1 LGERTSRPAGH
12 QMALRLSEPG
22 RSTDLNAQPVIDAVA
37 PQAAMFEKRDRFL
50 ALLGTRPIIMGIVN
64 VTPDSFSDGG
74 RFNNLESATA
84 QAQKLVAEGADI
96 VDVGAESTRPGHT
109 PVPEA
114 EELARLEPVLDGL
127 VRSVAAP
134 VSIDTSKAAVA
145 RHAIS
150 LGVCVVNDVWGLQR
164 DPVMADVIAE
174 GGAAVVIMHNC
185 NEVDAKADIV
195 ASMRRFFDHSL
206 ELAEKAGIPRH
217 HIMLDPGVGFGKTK
231 QQNLEAIAGM
241 ARMQDYKL
249 PFLVGLSRKS
259 LLGSLLGDD
268 PAIKLIGTLAAN
280 LAAAAHGASI
290 FRVHD
295 AAEHAAAFKVFDAIE
310 RA

>member
-1 LGERTSRPAGH
+1 
-12 QMALRLSEPG
+12 MALRLSEPG
-22 RSTDLNAQPVIDAVA
+22 RQADLNAQTTT
-37 PQAAMFEKRDRFL
+37 QEAMFEKRDRFL

-74 RFNNLESATA
+74 RFNSLESAKA

-109 PVPEA
+109 PVPED
-114 EELARLEPVLDGL
+114 EELKRLEPLLEGL
-127 VRSVAAP
+127 VHSVEAP
-134 VSIDTSKAAVA
+134 VSIDTSKAVIARYAVS
-145 RHAIS
+145 H
-150 LGVCVVNDVWGLQR
+150 GVCVVNDVWGLQR
-164 DPVMADVIAE
+164 DPAMADVVAE
-174 GGAAVVIMHNC
+174 GGAAVVIMHNRAD
-185 NEVDAKADIV
+185 VDDKRDIV
-195 ASMRRFFDHSL
+195 DDMRRFFDHSL
-206 ELAEKAGIPRH
+206 ALADKAGIPRH

-231 QQNLEAIAGM
+231 QQNLQAIAGM
-241 ARMQDYKL
+241 TKLQHYKL

-280 LAAAAHGASI
+280 LTAAAHGASI

-295 AAEHAAAFKVFDAIE
+295 AAEHVAAFKVFDAIE